1 MERRRSEVFSEEEF
15 EKALFEMKDKFSD
28 IISRVDVV
36 TIRKEYKFV
45 YF

>member
-1 MERRRSEVFSEEEF
+1 
-15 EKALFEMKDKFSD
+15 MKDKFSD

-36 TIRKEYKFV
+36 TIRKEHKFV